1 MKKTRW
7 DHKCPTKES
16 LLMKWDTIQKKKIKS
31 KLEFKKKVKL
41 KNNKSLQ
48 TVKIMDGKG
57 VI

>member
-1 MKKTRW
+1 MSDERIITNEMR
-7 DHKCPTKES
+7 HYS
-16 LLMKWDTIQKKKIKS
+16 KKKIKS